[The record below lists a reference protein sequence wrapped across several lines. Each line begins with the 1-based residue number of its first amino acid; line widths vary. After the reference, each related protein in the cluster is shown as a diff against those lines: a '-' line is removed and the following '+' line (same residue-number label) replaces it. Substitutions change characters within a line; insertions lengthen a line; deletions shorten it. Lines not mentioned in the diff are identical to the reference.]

1 MFLTFM
7 IKLSIHLLIPFH
19 NLHSSFIVLFY
30 TYLSF
35 YSTFYPFFLHK
46 YMRLWGICVVWGS
59 PSPLGKSNIFPL
71 RALLRTDA
79 NAVCGLWRKKGRV
92 THSAPRLCKCSLLT
106 HSLLAMW
113 RSFGVYISLI
123 LSLSLLYFDLSLF
136 ESHFT

>member
-35 YSTFYPFFLHK
+35 YSTFYPFFLQK
-46 YMRLWGICVVWGS
+46 YMRLWGIVLYGDPPPIWGKATS
-59 PSPLGKSNIFPL
+59 FPCGHYY
-71 RALLRTDA
+71 ALTQMQFAACDA
-79 NAVCGLWRKKGRV
+79 KKGELRIQHPV
-92 THSAPRLCKCSLLT
+92 SVNAAYWRIPFLSL
-106 HSLLAMW
+106 W
-113 RSFGVYISLI
+113 RSFCVHISLI
-123 LSLSLLYFDLSLF
+123 LSLALLYFDLSLF